1 MAKTDPEADVSE
13 HTSENEDVEEVQSEG
28 GGLRMTLEQRR
39 QKLAQLR
46 SRMVRF
52 DTVSVAFGLA
62 YEQATALF
70 CPGEQ
75 DIFNR
80 RKHESKG
87 VSKRCDAIGAPTK
100 AC

>member
-28 GGLRMTLEQRR
+28 GGSKMTLEQRQ

-46 SRMVRF
+46 SRMVSS

-62 YEQATALF
+62 YEQTPAFF
-70 CPGEQ
+70 CSSE
-75 DIFNR
+75 
-80 RKHESKG
+80 
-87 VSKRCDAIGAPTK
+87 
-100 AC
+100 